1 MNLKCAALTVAIGL
15 AAVSPNPVHA
25 VDVKD
30 YHASGGCKVYG
41 STAWTSIGFGW
52 QGLFNTL
59 TTPVQVICPIIKDS
73 TTAWD
78 GTATTPT
85 NPAFVHVH
93 ARSGNVAATVTCT
106 VYTNYADGL
115 TSTQTISIPM
125 AANSTNMY
133 SSSGALTSSG
143 GAGNYDQGSMMLCNL
158 GPKTALVHYYLYE
171 YGASETP

>member
-1 MNLKCAALTVAIGL
+1 MNLKWTALTVVLGF
-15 AAVSPNPVHA
+15 AALSSNQVRGA
-25 VDVKD
+25 DIKD

-59 TTPVQVICPIIKDS
+59 STPVQVICPIIKDS
-73 TTAWD
+73 GTAWD

-115 TSTQTISIPM
+115 TSTVTISIPM
-125 AANSTNMY
+125 AANNGNSYST
-133 SSSGALTSSG
+133 SGALTSSG
-143 GAGNYDQGSMMLCNL
+143 GSGSYDQGSMMLCNL

-171 YGASETP
+171 YGTSE